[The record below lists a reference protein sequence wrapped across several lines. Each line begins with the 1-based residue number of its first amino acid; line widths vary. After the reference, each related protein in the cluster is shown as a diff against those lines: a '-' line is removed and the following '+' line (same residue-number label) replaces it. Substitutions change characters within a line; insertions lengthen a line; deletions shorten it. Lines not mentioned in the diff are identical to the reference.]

1 MMLSS
6 PAILPPLKKKQC
18 SIAGIG
24 HFYFAHI
31 GHYHFA
37 GTEII
42 TGRSATLENAAKMC
56 YTSLT
61 GCRVLRTPR
70 KGSGIGI

>member
-24 HFYFAHI
+24 HFYFAQI

-37 GTEII
+37 GT
-42 TGRSATLENAAKMC
+42 LF
-56 YTSLT
+56 
-61 GCRVLRTPR
+61 R
-70 KGSGIGI
+70 KTVPKKKAFLLDNP